1 MAKKGR
7 TGRKK
12 AAVDYNKPGFCAR
25 STDREIAKRKVMS
38 QLERQGITGA
48 DKLNAMNRGKLTQD
62 ASGTYSFKTDAM
74 SPVGRDI
81 PLPPSK

>member
-7 TGRKK
+7 TKK
-12 AAVDYNKPGFCAR
+12 KKGTPVNYNTPGFSAR
-25 STDREIAKRKVMS
+25 SIDREIAKKKVIS

-62 ASGTYSFKTDAM
+62 ASGAYSFRTDAL
-74 SPVGRDI
+74 SKGRDI
-81 PLPPSK
+81 PLPKSK